1 MRKNWRIS
9 TLTVLIILFTCSTVV
24 MASPANYV
32 VKKGDCLW
40 AIANSNGT
48 SVSSIKQLNGLSSD
62 LIYIGQTLRLSNS
75 ETTQAT
81 TSNPVANN
89 TSSQYVIQPGD
100 SLWSIAQKFGTTVDY
115 LKIINGLTD
124 NTVYA
129 GKTLLVRGTVVNTT
143 VSRSSDNLTGSRVV
157 AKAAQYLGTPY
168 RYGGSSPNGFDCSGF
183 TQYIFRQLQV
193 SINRTAASQYNN
205 GFSVSKANLIPGDL
219 VFFNTSGGISHVG
232 IYAGNGQFIHSSSAR
247 GKVIYSAL
255 STGYYAQTFVGARR
269 IIR

>member
-9 TLTVLIILFTCSTVV
+9 ALTIFIILFTCSTVV
-24 MASPANYV
+24 MASPVTYV

-40 AIANSNGT
+40 TIANSNGT

-62 LIYIGQTLRLSNS
+62 LISIGQALKLSNS
-75 ETTQAT
+75 EAVQTVM
-81 TSNPVANN
+81 SNPTANS
-89 TSSQYVIQPGD
+89 SSQYVIQPGD

-115 LKIINGLTD
+115 LKIINGLTG

-143 VSRSSDNLTGSRVV
+143 VSRSSNNLTGSRVI

-168 RYGGSSPNGFDCSGF
+168 RYGGSSPGGFDCSGF
-183 TQYIFRQLQV
+183 TQYIFRQFQV

-205 GFSVSKANLIPGDL
+205 GVGVSKANLIPGDL
-219 VFFNTSGGISHVG
+219 VFFNTCGGISHVG

-247 GKVIYSAL
+247 GKVIYSTL

-269 IIR
+269 VMR